1 MHVVKR
7 RSPLES
13 GSTESG
19 LDTIAF
25 KRQSSYF
32 FDRAFPPNGKWMT
45 TDLVSTDN
53 FLRTTT
59 KQPTNLLLTVV
70 LLRAPITR
78 LRASEVIRGSD
89 ENHFDSTELKETV
102 GTEGD
107 LNYESYLNIPADD
120 QSTPSWEMTELC
132 RQCVVTDRSLAFRTY
147 CFSLSPLSPF
157 SSRVTVPRLKLF
169 CFTIAISGNLIV
181 CLHLQLAS

>member
-120 QSTPSWEMTELC
+120 QSTPSWEMTEFC

-169 CFTIAISGNLIV
+169 CFTIALSGNLIV